1 MSIIIPDSAISDWK
15 DLQIRVRDF
24 FQEMGY
30 EAEVEKTIETA
41 REKPEIDVW
50 IKDPTVSVN
59 TIYLVECKYWK
70 KPIPPEVARSFRTI
84 MYDAGANTGFII
96 SRVGFTS
103 GVDDSLK
110 YTNIHRLTWEEL
122 QRTYGKEWLWKKRSR
137 IAELR
142 NDWEAHI
149 HFDQEVGRLQ
159 NQANVIFHTPEL
171 IEEFC
176 RLHVQGM
183 MLSLAVGHMPNAY
196 DREGPLDM
204 PCDLS
209 NPEFAGISRVESVR
223 EYFEILE
230 PALEKWLMDFHALK
244 KRARES
250 FNALSNEDKAVMTQ
264 RALEAFNSH
273 RNFPQP
279 FDAIP

>member
-1 MSIIIPDSAISDWK
+1 MSMIVPDSAISDWR

-30 EAEVEKTIETA
+30 ETEI
-41 REKPEIDVW
+41 EKPITKARGETKIDVW
-50 IKDPTVSVN
+50 IEDPTASVN
-59 TIYLVECKYWK
+59 TTYFVECKLWK
-70 KPIPPEVARSFRTI
+70 RSVPSSVVRDFRST
-84 MYDAGANTGFII
+84 MSDAGANTGFII
-96 SRVGFTS
+96 ARVGFQS
-103 GVDDSLK
+103 GAYDEAK
-110 YTNIHRLTWEEL
+110 YTNIHLLTWEEL
-122 QRTYGKEWLWKKRSR
+122 QRTYGDEWLRKKCSR
-137 IAELR
+137 IEELC

-171 IEEFC
+171 IEEFR
-176 RLHVQGM
+176 RLRVQGI

-230 PALEKWLMDFHALK
+230 PALKNWLMDFRRLK
-244 KRARES
+244 KRAQES
-250 FNALSNEDKAVMTQ
+250 FSALSSEDKAMMTQ
-264 RALEAFNSH
+264 RALEAFASH
-273 RNFPQP
+273 RNFPIR